1 MSSFTV
7 NLGTVFKGSSSGKVV
22 AAKGADRTVQPRDV
36 VIDITHSGLC
46 YTDIH
51 YLKKDMVLGH
61 EGVGIVSQVGPQV
74 KSLKKGDR
82 VGWGYNHDSCGTCKF
97 CKKGRD
103 TNCYGNKMYGNAD
116 LDQASFGDKFVIT
129 EDFCH
134 IIPQD
139 LELKHAAPLQCGGA
153 TVFGAMHD
161 AGISPYDRVG
171 VIGIG
176 GLGHLA
182 IQFLNKM
189 GCEVVV
195 FSGSENKKE
204 EAIKLG
210 AHEFVAAKVNP
221 SFQGV
226 KPLDYLLVTTSAQPD
241 WKTYL
246 KVLEKDATII
256 PLSVDEGDFTFPY
269 MPIIG
274 KQLKIQG
281 SLVAT
286 REVHQKM
293 LQFAARHG
301 IKPIIEEVP
310 MTEEGINQ
318 AVERLK
324 KGDVRYRFV
333 AVSQTNKVNSA
344 NL

>member
-1 MSSFTV
+1 MTTV
-7 NLGTVFKGSSSGKVV
+7 NLGTVFKGSQSGKVV
-22 AAKGADRTVQPRDV
+22 KAQGADRTVEPRDV
-36 VIDITHSGLC
+36 VVGITHSGLC

-51 YLKKDMVLGH
+51 YLNKDMVLGH
-61 EGVGIVSQVGPQV
+61 EGVGIVSQVGSDV
-74 KSLKKGDR
+74 KNFKKGDR

-97 CKKGRD
+97 CKRGRD
-103 TNCYGNKMYGNAD
+103 TNCYDNKMYANAD
-116 LDQASFGDKFVIT
+116 LDQASFGDRFVIT
-129 EDFCH
+129 EQFCH
-134 IIPQD
+134 RIPHG
-139 LELKHAAPLQCGGA
+139 LELRHAAPLQCGGA

-161 AGISPYDRVG
+161 ARIRPFDRVG

-189 GCEVVV
+189 GCDVVV
-195 FSGSENKKE
+195 FSGSESKKD
-204 EAIKLG
+204 EAIQLG
-210 AHEFVAAKVNP
+210 AHEFVAAKNNP
-221 SFQGV
+221 KLEGV
-226 KPLDYLLVTTSAQPD
+226 KPVDFLLVTTSAQPD

-256 PLSVDEGDFTFPY
+256 PLSVDAGDFVFPY

-274 KQLKIQG
+274 KQLKVQG

-286 REVHQKM
+286 REVHAQM
-293 LQFAARHG
+293 LEFAARHG
-301 IKPIIEEVP
+301 IKPMIEEVP
-310 MTEEGINQ
+310 MTEDGINH

-333 AVSQTNKVNSA
+333 AVSQTNKVNAA

>member
-1 MSSFTV
+1 MTNTV
-7 NLGTVFKGSSSGKVV
+7 NLGTVFKGSQSGKVV
-22 AAKGADRTVQPRDV
+22 KAQGADRTIHPRDV

-46 YTDIH
+46 FTDVH
-51 YLKKDMVLGH
+51 YLKTDMVLGH
-61 EGVGIVSQVGPQV
+61 EGVGIVSQVGPEV
-74 KSLKKGDR
+74 KDFKKGDR
-82 VGWGYNHDSCGTCKF
+82 VGWGYNHDSCRTCKF

-103 TNCYGNKMYGNAD
+103 TNCYQNKMYGRAD
-116 LDQASFGDKFVIT
+116 LDQASFGDKFVVT
-129 EDFCH
+129 EEFCH
-134 IIPQD
+134 KIPD
-139 LELKHAAPLQCGGA
+139 GLDLKHAAPLQCGGA
-153 TVFGAMHD
+153 TVFGAMHE
-161 AGISPYDRVG
+161 AGITPTDRVG
-171 VIGIG
+171 IIGVG

-204 EAIKLG
+204 EATKLG
-210 AHEFVAAKVNP
+210 AHEFVAAKNNP
-221 SFQGV
+221 KLEGV
-226 KPLDYLLVTTSAQPD
+226 KPVDYLLVTTSAQPD
-241 WKTYL
+241 WKVYL

-256 PLSVDEGDFTFPY
+256 PLSVDEGDFVFPY
-269 MPIIG
+269 MPIVG

-281 SLVAT
+281 SLVAS
-286 REVHQKM
+286 REVHSLM
-293 LQFAARHG
+293 LEFAARHG

-310 MTEEGINQ
+310 MTEDGINH

-333 AVSQTNKVNSA
+333 AVSQTNKPNNA

>member
-1 MSSFTV
+1 MTTV
-7 NLGTVFKGSSSGKVV
+7 NLGTVFKGSSSGKIVK
-22 AAKGADRTVQPRDV
+22 AQGADRTVNARDV

-46 YTDIH
+46 FTDIH
-51 YLKKDMVLGH
+51 YLKKDMVIGH
-61 EGVGIVSQVGPQV
+61 EGVGVVSQVGAGV
-74 KSLKKGDR
+74 KNFKKGDR
-82 VGWGYNHDSCGTCKF
+82 VGWGYNHASCGTCKF

-103 TNCYGNKMYGNAD
+103 TNCYENKMYGNAD
-116 LDQASFGDKFVIT
+116 LDQASFGDRFVVT
-129 EDFCH
+129 EEFCH
-134 IIPQD
+134 KIPD
-139 LELKHAAPLQCGGA
+139 GLELKHAAPLQCGGA

-161 AGISPYDRVG
+161 AGIQPYDRVG

-189 GCEVVV
+189 GCDVVV
-195 FSGSENKKE
+195 FSGSENKKD

-210 AHEFVAAKVNP
+210 AHEFVAAKNNP
-221 SFQGV
+221 KLEGV
-226 KPLDYLLVTTSAQPD
+226 KPVDFLMVTTSAQPD

-256 PLSVDEGDFTFPY
+256 PLSVDSDDFVFPY
-269 MPIIG
+269 MPIVG

-286 REVHQKM
+286 REVHEKM
-293 LQFAARHG
+293 LLFAARHA

-310 MTEEGINQ
+310 MTEEGING
-318 AVERLK
+318 AIERLK
-324 KGDVRYRFV
+324 NGDVRYRFV
-333 AVSQTNKVNSA
+333 AVNSKTQA

>member
-1 MSSFTV
+1 MSTV
-7 NLGTVFKGSSSGKVV
+7 NLGTVFKGSKSGKVV
-22 AAKGADRTVQPRDV
+22 KAQGGERTINARDV

-46 YTDIH
+46 FTDIH

-74 KSLKKGDR
+74 KNFKNGDR
-82 VGWGYNHDSCGTCKF
+82 VGWGYNHGSCGTWQF
-97 CKKGRD
+97 CKNGRD
-103 TNCYGNKMYGNAD
+103 TNCYQNQMYASAD

-129 EDFCH
+129 EEFLHLILDA
-134 IIPQD
+134 
-139 LELKHAAPLQCGGA
+139 LELKHAAPL
-153 TVFGAMHD
+153 
-161 AGISPYDRVG
+161 
-171 VIGIG
+171 
-176 GLGHLA
+176 
-182 IQFLNKM
+182 
-189 GCEVVV
+189 
-195 FSGSENKKE
+195 
-204 EAIKLG
+204 
-210 AHEFVAAKVNP
+210 HEFVAAKNNP
-221 SFQGV
+221 KLEGV
-226 KPLDYLLVTTSAQPD
+226 KPVDYLMVTTSVQPD

-256 PLSVDEGDFTFPY
+256 PLSVDAGDFVFPY

-286 REVHQKM
+286 RQVHAKM
-293 LQFAARHG
+293 LEFAARHA

-310 MTEEGINQ
+310 MTEDGINH

-333 AVSQTNKVNSA
+333 AVSQTNKATSA

>member
-1 MSSFTV
+1 MSTV
-7 NLGTVFKGSSSGKVV
+7 NLGTVFKGSQSGKVV
-22 AAKGADRTVQPRDV
+22 KAQGTDRTINPRDV

-61 EGVGIVSQVGPQV
+61 EGVGVISQVGPDV
-74 KSLKKGDR
+74 KDFKKGDR
-82 VGWGYNHDSCGTCKF
+82 VGWGYNHGSCGTCKF

-103 TNCYGNKMYGNAD
+103 TNCYKNRMYANAD

-129 EDFCH
+129 EEFCH
-134 IIPQD
+134 LIPD
-139 LELKHAAPLQCGGA
+139 GLELKHAAPLQCGGA
-153 TVFGAMHD
+153 TVFGAMHQC
-161 AGISPYDRVG
+161 GVSSEDRVG

-195 FSGSENKKE
+195 FSGSENKKD
-204 EAIKLG
+204 EALKLG
-210 AHEFVAAKVNP
+210 AHEFVAAKNNP
-221 SFQGV
+221 KFEGV
-226 KPLDYLLVTTSAQPD
+226 KPVDFLIVTTSAQPD
-241 WKTYL
+241 WKAYL
-246 KVLEKDATII
+246 RVLEKDATII
-256 PLSVDEGDFTFPY
+256 PLSVDEGNFEFPY

-286 REVHQKM
+286 RDVHAKM

-301 IKPIIEEVP
+301 IKPMIEEVP
-310 MTEEGINQ
+310 MTEEGINS

-333 AVSQTNKVNSA
+333 AVSQTNKPNSA

>member
-1 MSSFTV
+1 MTTV

-22 AAKGADRTVQPRDV
+22 KAQGADRTVNARDV

-46 YTDIH
+46 FTDIH
-51 YLKKDMVLGH
+51 YLKNDMVIGH
-61 EGVGIVSQVGPQV
+61 EGVGVVSQVGAEV
-74 KSLKKGDR
+74 RNFKKGDR

-103 TNCYGNKMYGNAD
+103 TNCYANKMYGNAD
-116 LDQASFGDKFVIT
+116 LDQASFGDRFVVT
-129 EDFCH
+129 EEFCH
-134 IIPQD
+134 KIPD
-139 LELKHAAPLQCGGA
+139 GLELKHAAPLQCGGA

-161 AGISPYDRVG
+161 ARIQPYDRVG

-189 GCEVVV
+189 GCDVVV
-195 FSGSENKKE
+195 FSGSENKKD

-210 AHEFVAAKVNP
+210 AHEFVAAKNNP
-221 SFQGV
+221 KLEGV
-226 KPLDYLLVTTSAQPD
+226 KPVDFLMVTTSAQPD
-241 WKTYL
+241 WNTYL

-256 PLSVDEGDFTFPY
+256 PLSVDSNDFVFPY

-286 REVHQKM
+286 REVHEKM
-293 LQFAARHG
+293 LLFAARHG

-310 MTEEGINQ
+310 MTEEGING

-324 KGDVRYRFV
+324 NGDVRYRFV
-333 AVSQTNKVNSA
+333 AVNSKTQA

>member
-1 MSSFTV
+1 MSTV
-7 NLGTVFKGSSSGKVV
+7 NLGTVFKGSQSGKVV
-22 AAKGADRTVQPRDV
+22 KAQGGERTVHPRDV

-61 EGVGIVSQVGPQV
+61 EGVGIVSQVGPEV
-74 KSLKKGDR
+74 KHFKKGDR
-82 VGWGYNHDSCGTCKF
+82 VGWGYNHNSCGICKF

-103 TNCYGNKMYGNAD
+103 TNCYENQMYARAD

-129 EDFCH
+129 EEFCH
-134 IIPQD
+134 KIPD
-139 LELKHAAPLQCGGA
+139 GLELKHAAPLQCGGA
-153 TVFGAMHD
+153 TVFGAIHD
-161 AGISPYDRVG
+161 AGVSPFDRVG

-189 GCEVVV
+189 GCDVVV
-195 FSGSENKKE
+195 FSGSESKKD
-204 EAIKLG
+204 EAMQLG
-210 AHEFVAAKVNP
+210 AHEFVAAKTNP
-221 SFQGV
+221 KLEGI
-226 KPLDYLLVTTSAQPD
+226 KPVDFLMVTTSAQPD
-241 WKTYL
+241 WKAYL
-246 KVLEKDATII
+246 NVLEKDATII
-256 PLSVDEGDFTFPY
+256 PLSVDAGDFVFPY

-286 REVHQKM
+286 RDVHAQM
-293 LQFAARHG
+293 LVYAARHG
-301 IKPIIEEVP
+301 IKPMIEEVP
-310 MTEEGINQ
+310 MTEEGINN